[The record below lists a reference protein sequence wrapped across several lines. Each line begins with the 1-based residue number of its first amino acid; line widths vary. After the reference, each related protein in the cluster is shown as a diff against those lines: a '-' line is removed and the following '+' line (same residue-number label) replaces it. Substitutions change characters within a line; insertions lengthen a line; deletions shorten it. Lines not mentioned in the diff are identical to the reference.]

1 MSIRVLI
8 VDDEP
13 LARVGIAAR
22 LQSHPDMALIGE
34 CETGEQAVTALTTM
48 KPDLVFLDIQMPGIS
63 GLDVL
68 RSTSSSTKPA
78 VVFLTA
84 HQQYA
89 LEAFDVEALDYL
101 LKPINDDRF
110 LRCLDRVREFTNLR
124 QQVSQN
130 GGSDA
135 SLQTNLKST
144 SSFTRRF
151 ALRVGQRV
159 IFVLTEEIDWIEGLG
174 DYVSLHVADKRH
186 LLRQTLIAL
195 EAQLDPTRFQR
206 IHRSTIVQIDRMT
219 HIKALPNRDSII
231 TLRDGTLLRASR
243 TYGKGLN
250 ELMRKANS

>member
-13 LARVGIAAR
+13 LARVGIATR

-34 CETGEQAVTALTTM
+34 CETGEQAVRAITTM
-48 KPDLVFLDIQMPGIS
+48 RPDLVFLDIQMPGIS
-63 GLDVL
+63 GIDVL
-68 RSTSSSTKPA
+68 RTTSHSRPA

-89 LEAFDVEALDYL
+89 LEAFDVQALDYL
-101 LKPINDDRF
+101 LKPIDDDRF
-110 LRCLDRVREFTNLR
+110 LRCLNRIREFNILR
-124 QQVSQN
+124 QSASRN
-130 GGSDA
+130 GSADA
-135 SLQTNLKST
+135 SLHTGQKSII
-144 SSFTRRF
+144 SFANRF
-151 ALRVGQRV
+151 ALRTGQRV
-159 IFVLTEEIDWIEGLG
+159 NFVLTDEIDWIEGLA
-174 DYVSLHVADKRH
+174 DYVGLHVADKRH
-186 LLRQTLIAL
+186 LLRKTLTAL
-195 EAQLDPTRFQR
+195 EAQLDPTRFLR

-219 HIKALPNRDSII
+219 NIKALPNRDSVI